1 MLEVYRNQDIEW
13 IERCKKGDSQAQR
26 FIYDRYA
33 PRMFAV
39 CSRYLSDD
47 MEAEDALVTAF
58 TKVFKNISQ
67 YRFEGSFEGWIRR
80 IVVNESLSTIRKN
93 KATVL
98 LQTEYLPEDQ
108 DLTFPDTQIETDEL
122 LELIAALPTGYRTV
136 FNLYAIE
143 GYAHQEIALQL
154 GINENTSKSQL
165 SRARKMLRD
174 LLENRDR
181 QLKKIIGEDEK

>member
-1 MLEVYRNQDIEW
+1 MLEVHRNQDIAM

-26 FIYDRYA
+26 YIYERYA

-39 CSRYLSDD
+39 SCRYLSND

-67 YRFEGSFEGWIRR
+67 FRFDGSFEGWIRR
-80 IVVNESLSTIRKN
+80 IVVNEALSTIRKN
-93 KATVL
+93 KATAL

-108 DLTFPDTQIETDEL
+108 DLTFPDTQIEADEL
-122 LELIAALPTGYRTV
+122 LELIAVLPTGYRTV

-154 GINENTSKSQL
+154 GINESTSKSQL

-174 LLENRDR
+174 LLEKRDS

>member
-1 MLEVYRNQDIEW
+1 M

-26 FIYDRYA
+26 YIYERYA

-39 CSRYLSDD
+39 SCRYLSND

-67 YRFEGSFEGWIRR
+67 FRFDGSFEGWIRR
-80 IVVNESLSTIRKN
+80 IVVNEALSTIRKN
-93 KATVL
+93 KATAL
-98 LQTEYLPEDQ
+98 LQTEFLPEDQ
-108 DLTFPDTQIETDEL
+108 DLTFPDTQIEADEL
-122 LELIAALPTGYRTV
+122 LELIAVLPTGYRTV

-154 GINENTSKSQL
+154 GINESTSKSQL

-174 LLENRDR
+174 LLEKRDS

>member
-1 MLEVYRNQDIEW
+1 MLEVYRNQDKEW
-13 IERCKKGDSQAQR
+13 IERCKKGDPRAQR
-26 FIYDRYA
+26 YIYDRYA

-39 CSRYLSDD
+39 CCRYLSAD

-58 TKVFKNISQ
+58 TKVFKHIGQ

-80 IVVNESLSTIRKN
+80 IVVNEALSMIRKN
-93 KATVL
+93 KSVTH
-98 LQTEYLPEDQ
+98 LQIEIHPDEQ
-108 DLTFPDTQIETDEL
+108 DLTFPDSQLEADEL
-122 LELIAALPTGYRTV
+122 IELIAALPTGYRTV

-143 GYAHQEIALQL
+143 GYAHQEIAEQL

-174 LLENRDR
+174 LLEARES

>member
-1 MLEVYRNQDIEW
+1 MLEVHRNQDIAM

-26 FIYDRYA
+26 YIYERYA

-39 CSRYLSDD
+39 SCRYLSND

-67 YRFEGSFEGWIRR
+67 FRFDGSFEGWIRR
-80 IVVNESLSTIRKN
+80 IVVNEALSMIRKN
-93 KATVL
+93 KATAL

-108 DLTFPDTQIETDEL
+108 DLTFPDTQIEADEL
-122 LELIAALPTGYRTV
+122 LELIAVLPTGYRTV

-154 GINENTSKSQL
+154 GINESTSKSQL

-174 LLENRDR
+174 LLEKRDS